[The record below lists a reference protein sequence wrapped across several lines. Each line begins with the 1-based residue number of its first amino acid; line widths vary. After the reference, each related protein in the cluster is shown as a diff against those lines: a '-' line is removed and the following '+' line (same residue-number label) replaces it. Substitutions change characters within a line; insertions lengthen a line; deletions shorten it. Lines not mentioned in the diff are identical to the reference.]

1 MRSQEF
7 DVSKMINFSC
17 YSFIILPH
25 TSHVFIKIEQCLAY
39 HAFNLK
45 FTMFCTHYGHLV
57 VNCSPYF
64 YRNCPLT
71 HFFPDTD
78 PSVCKH
84 SIVLS
89 HMAIC
94 SIISSQFFRYNLV
107 RNYFADT
114 SNPKNILFAKYW
126 TTERVLKLQN
136 QKFFHVFI
144 RLVRYIMLI

>member
-1 MRSQEF
+1 MKNVIGYDNKHFMEEWTWEQTLLVQHITWVNSFVNFMRKCVFCSQWAC
-7 DVSKMINFSC
+7 I
-17 YSFIILPH
+17 
-25 TSHVFIKIEQCLAY
+25 
-39 HAFNLK
+39 LK
-45 FTMFCTHYGHLV
+45 FWQFSSQLTTDHL
-57 VNCSPYF
+57 CL
-64 YRNCPLT
+64 LT

-94 SIISSQFFRYNLV
+94 SIISSQCFRYDLV

-126 TTERVLKLQN
+126 TAEKVLKLQN
-136 QKFFHVFI
+136 EKFWVFSCI
-144 RLVRYIMLI
+144 YKTC

>member
-1 MRSQEF
+1 MLKCSEMRSQEF

-64 YRNCPLT
+64 YRNCPLNRMNGT
-71 HFFPDTD
+71 NMFLFHFFIL
-78 PSVCKH
+78 K
-84 SIVLS
+84 
-89 HMAIC
+89 AI
-94 SIISSQFFRYNLV
+94 
-107 RNYFADT
+107 YFQASYMRT
-114 SNPKNILFAKYW
+114 LPRAEN
-126 TTERVLKLQN
+126 
-136 QKFFHVFI
+136 
-144 RLVRYIMLI
+144 